1 MGIKVKMTITV
12 EIGDKILELT
22 KGEAETLLETL
33 QVLLLKQSATTNPFI
48 QYRNSA
54 LVPYKVSDSAKGL

>member
-33 QVLLLKQSATTNPFI
+33 QVLLLKQ
-48 QYRNSA
+48 
-54 LVPYKVSDSAKGL
+54 